1 MMMNIKA
8 TYRTL
13 FVALAA
19 AGCLLGAGCRQK
31 QVEPDMADSVKL
43 EYYDLGL
50 ERTPNDHRL
59 LAARA
64 RVLFDLQRIKEAA
77 YDINRAV
84 ELDPENLEYLML
96 KSDIAFANGSIED
109 SYRTL
114 EAAERL
120 DPQNI
125 DVQLKLGEITF
136 YSRDYD
142 RSLKYLT
149 NVTEREPNN
158 RTALFMKGYIY
169 KEKGDT
175 AQAVTLL
182 RRVTD
187 KFPDYAPA
195 FEELGILYSIRQNP
209 LSAEYLGTAIQLDP
223 NNTNALYALAMY
235 HQDLGNYDAA
245 ESLYRQLLD
254 INANSAD
261 AWHNLGWIELT
272 HYSDYQRA
280 IEYFDRAL
288 AIDPAHAE
296 ARVNRQVAQE
306 AQK

>member
-1 MMMNIKA
+1 MNTNY
-8 TYRTL
+8 TYRPL
-13 FVALAA
+13 LLMLAA
-19 AGCLLGAGCRQK
+19 ACGLLAAACRQNT
-31 QVEPDMADSVKL
+31 VEPDMADSVKL
-43 EYYDLGL
+43 EYLDLGL
-50 ERTPNDHRL
+50 ERTPGDHKL

-64 RVLFDLQRIKEAA
+64 QVLFDLQRLKEAA

-84 ELDPENLEYLML
+84 ELDPDNLQYLML
-96 KSDIAFANGSIED
+96 KSDIAFANGSVED

-114 EAAERL
+114 ETAERL

-149 NVTEREPNN
+149 SVTEREPNN

-175 AQAVTLL
+175 ANAVTLL

-195 FEELGILYSIRQNP
+195 FEELGILYATRQNP
-209 LSAEYLGTAIQLDP
+209 LAAEYLGTAVQLDP

-235 HQDLGNYDAA
+235 HQDLGNLEAA

-254 INANSAD
+254 LNPNSAD
-261 AWHNLGWIELT
+261 AWHNLGWIALTQDGDYPRAVEL
-272 HYSDYQRA
+272 
-280 IEYFDRAL
+280 FDRAL
-288 AIDPAHAE
+288 AADPTHRE
-296 ARVNRQVAQE
+296 ALANRQVAAE
-306 AQK
+306 AMR

>member
-1 MMMNIKA
+1 MMNTNHTHRPLLLVLTA
-8 TYRTL
+8 
-13 FVALAA
+13 VC
-19 AGCLLGAGCRQK
+19 CLLATSCRQK
-31 QVEPDMADSVKL
+31 NPEPDMADSVKL
-43 EYYDLGL
+43 EYYDLKL
-50 ERTPNDHRL
+50 ERNPNDHSL

-64 RVLFDLQRIKEAA
+64 QVLFDLKRLKEAA

-84 ELDPENLEYLML
+84 ELDPDNLQYLML
-96 KSDIAFANGSIED
+96 KSDISFANGSIED

-114 EAAERL
+114 ESAERL
-120 DPQNI
+120 APNNI

-149 NVTEREPNN
+149 NVTSNEPNN

-175 AQAVTLL
+175 ASAVNLL
-182 RRVTD
+182 RQVTD

-195 FEELGILYSIRQNP
+195 FEELGILYATRRNP
-209 LSAEYLGTAIQLDP
+209 LAAEYLGTAIQLAP
-223 NNTNALYALAMY
+223 NNTNAVYALAMY

-254 INANSAD
+254 LNPNSAD

-280 IEYFDRAL
+280 VEYFDRAL
-288 AIDPAHAE
+288 AADPQHPESLA
-296 ARVNRQVAQE
+296 NRQVALE